1 MRRAALVLVAVLTAA
16 PALAQG
22 AEQFVGRWGFVSY
35 WNDADRAKSIA
46 GARGSC
52 GHPYVIA
59 RGPNGGAM
67 MHAADAA
74 APSELR
80 LVSANGKTYLVP
92 PGTVEPGNRANRELI
107 VVDANT
113 FITRYTHDE
122 AHGRYG
128 MMVYARCGGGGANR
142 R

>member
-1 MRRAALVLVAVLTAA
+1 MRRLALALLAVFSAA
-16 PALAQG
+16 PALAQN

-59 RGPNGGAM
+59 RGPNGGVM

-80 LVSANGKTYLVP
+80 VASASGKTYLVP
-92 PGTVEPGNRANRELI
+92 PGNPEPGNRANRELI

-113 FITRYTHDE
+113 FITRYTNDE

-128 MMVYARCGGGGANR
+128 MMVYARCGGAGAGR

>member
-1 MRRAALVLVAVLTAA
+1 MRRLALVLAA
-16 PALAQG
+16 TLSATPALAET

-35 WNDADRAKSIA
+35 WNDADRAKSIT
-46 GARGSC
+46 GARAAC
-52 GHPYVIA
+52 GQPYAIA
-59 RGPNGGAM
+59 RGPSGGIM

-74 APSELR
+74 APSEL
-80 LVSANGKTYLVP
+80 VPATVEGKHYLVP
-92 PGTVEPGNRANRELI
+92 PGNPEAGNRANRELT

-113 FITRYTHDE
+113 FITRYVNEE

-128 MMVYARCGGGGANR
+128 MMVYARCGGAAR